1 MGDWLPEEVMAFF
14 AASPIGPQFEVG
26 RVASDVDHPISR
38 MLNQALA
45 CVPEAVLTAIL
56 ADDSFLS
63 QYGRLGEDERLSF
76 AREEAVVKELFLRI
90 HRRRRARLLSQF
102 RIDRPPPYDEPELSD
117 VVVSEDRL
125 VRLSEFDVREG
136 ALIRNG
142 RAYTI
147 LPPTPSPNS
156 SYWITRAL
164 HDAGLG
170 DAAWVRLDP
179 LVRGPADQFPLASY
193 RMLWWGPPLLWKD
206 IEGIHS
212 ETFGRWVPGLLSN
225 HSEFSDYAWVPRR
238 DELHLFLEE
247 MPKLSDL
254 EVAGSR
260 YFHVIFSTRAKRVI
274 HLDGATRIYPAND
287 WAHRT
292 SVHVHKTGKV
302 GFRAKV
308 FRVDTPM
315 KPDSV
320 SSLGGTYFVWNYDV
334 AHFFN
339 ASVPKWLLAGSA

>member
-1 MGDWLPEEVMAFF
+1 MGDWLPEEVVAFF
-14 AASPIGPQFEVG
+14 AASPVGPRFEVG
-26 RVASDVDHPISR
+26 HVASDVDHPISH

-45 CVPEAVLTAIL
+45 CVPEDSLTAVL
-56 ADDSFLS
+56 ADDGFLS
-63 QYGRLGEDERLSF
+63 QCGRLGEDERLSF

-90 HRRRRARLLSQF
+90 HRCRRAYLLSQSCV
-102 RIDRPPPYDEPELSD
+102 DRPPPCDEPELTD
-117 VVVSEDRL
+117 VIVSEDRL
-125 VRLSEFDVREG
+125 VRLSEFDVQEG

-170 DAAWVRLDP
+170 DVAWVRLDP
-179 LVRGPADQFPLASY
+179 LIRGPADQSSLASY

-206 IEGIHS
+206 IEGIRS
-212 ETFGRWVPGLLSN
+212 EIFGRWVPGLLSN
-225 HSEFSDYAWVPRR
+225 RSEFTDYAWVPRR

-247 MPKLSDL
+247 MPKLGDL

-274 HLDGATRIYPAND
+274 HLDGATRICGDDD
-287 WAHRT
+287 WAYRS
-292 SVHVHKTGKV
+292 SVHVHRTGKV

-308 FRVDTPM
+308 FRVDTPI

-339 ASVPKWLLAGSA
+339 PSVPEWLLGGSA